1 MIGKR
6 GRLFGSVLAG
16 ALALAACD
24 SGSDS
29 NAGRVSIRLVDAPG
43 DFKEVR
49 VQIREVYLQRSSE
62 SDSTAGRLPLAVDS
76 VNYFSLLELTGGR
89 SASLVQDAVV
99 PAGTYSALRVRVGDA
114 YVVTTDGKVYATE
127 GAQLPAGLTPTGR
140 INLTRGKSSGYQ
152 VRFADGGLVVDGDS
166 KIAALDFDVA
176 RSFGH
181 VAGKSGQLILNPQ
194 FTVTQVALSGGI
206 SGTVTLSG
214 ATFPACG
221 GAATDVTHFVATA
234 TGPTTLSAKAGADA
248 KYSMPFVAP
257 GTYTMGVAPVGYAN
271 GDTLTFTA
279 TPSAPSVA
287 LTSGGRAV
295 VDYSVTA
302 AACKVKQ

>member
-1 MIGKR
+1 MIGTR
-6 GRLFGSVLAG
+6 GRVLGSVLAG
-16 ALALAACD
+16 ALVLAACD
-24 SGSDS
+24 SGAGSD
-29 NAGRVSIRLVDAPG
+29 AGRVSIRLVDAPG
-43 DFKEVR
+43 DFEEVR

-62 SDSTAGRLPLAVDS
+62 SDSTGGRLPLAVDTT
-76 VNYFSLLELTGGR
+76 NYFSLLELTGGK
-89 SASLVQDAVV
+89 SAQLVTDAVV
-99 PAGTYSALRVRVGDA
+99 PAGTYSALRIRVGDA
-114 YVVTTDGKVYATE
+114 YVVTTDGKVYATT
-127 GAQLPAGLTPTGR
+127 GAQLPAGMTATGR

-152 VRFADGGLVVDGDS
+152 VSFANGGLVVDGDS

-206 SGTVTLSG
+206 SGTVAVSG
-214 ATFPACG
+214 ATFPSCG

-248 KYSMPFVAP
+248 RYSLPFVAP
-257 GTYTMGVAPVGYAN
+257 GTYAMGVAPVGYTN

-279 TPSAPSVA
+279 TPSQPSLT
-287 LTSGGRAV
+287 LTSGQRAT
-295 VDYSVTA
+295 VDYNVTA
-302 AACKVKQ
+302 VTCKVKQ